1 MAQESS
7 FGRESDQISKIKDKA
22 SDQFN
27 QVVSQAEDMAHRVA
41 NQGRE
46 AGESMQKVAGNFKS
60 AIDSSVRDQPMATLA
75 FAAMLGF
82 VLGALWKS

>member
-1 MAQESS
+1 MAQQS

-27 QVVSQAEDMAHRVA
+27 KVAGQAEDIANRVA
-41 NQGRE
+41 DQGRE
-46 AGESMQKVAGNFKS
+46 MSESMHKVAGNFKGALDTS
-60 AIDSSVRDQPMATLA
+60 IREQPIATLV
-75 FAAMLGF
+75 AAAVVGF